1 MKKELLIFFS
11 GISESD
17 SVIKEV
23 MISTENISVSKF
35 YFYDNVGSSTFDKNI
50 EHCYRPIG
58 YDRTEKIMNA
68 FLKGFL
74 NNYSPI
80 LLIHCSKF
88 FNSIKNYQDCF
99 TRLNSTDLI
108 YSVNSEENISM
119 IGMKRFIPSV
129 FQNKLELGAIQKLIA
144 GKIISGEAI
153 SDEDFFEREIN
164 YFNG

>member
-11 GISESD
+11 GLSEPD
-17 SVIKEV
+17 SIIRE
-23 MISTENISVSKF
+23 IIINTENISVQKF
-35 YFYDNVGSSTFDKNI
+35 YFYEKAGSYTTNKDF

-80 LLIHCSKF
+80 LLIHCSKDF
-88 FNSIKNYQDCF
+88 TSIKNYQNCF
-99 TRLNSTDLI
+99 SKLNSNDLI
-108 YSVNSEENISM
+108 YSVDSEERISM

-129 FQNKLELGAIQKLIA
+129 FQNKLELSAILKLIA
-144 GKIISGEAI
+144 EKTISGEVI
-153 SDEDFFEREIN
+153 RDEDFFEREIN
-164 YFNG
+164 YSNG